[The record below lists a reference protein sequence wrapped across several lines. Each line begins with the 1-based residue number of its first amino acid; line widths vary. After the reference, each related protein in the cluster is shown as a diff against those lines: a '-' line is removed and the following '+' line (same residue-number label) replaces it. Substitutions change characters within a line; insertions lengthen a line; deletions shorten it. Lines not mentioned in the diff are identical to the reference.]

1 METREVLKSR
11 NHEIFQRMLKD
22 LKKGQYDASWSH
34 VFMTTCL
41 SVSIQVL
48 EGK

>member
-1 METREVLKSR
+1 METREVLKSWDISK
-11 NHEIFQRMLKD
+11 NAQR
-22 LKKGQYDASWSH
+22 LKKGQYDASCSH
-34 VFMTTCL
+34 VLQTTCL